1 MKKFA
6 FLLMLPALML
16 AGQNFAK
23 NTIKLPKLEKEID
36 YKIELIFGKE
46 LEVDCNNHFL
56 GGGKLREK
64 PSKEPIMLYEFNSK
78 AELAST
84 MMMCPDNK
92 KKKKFVHYSFT
103 KVLDY
108 DSYTPIVIKAPKDVI
123 VKYKIYKK
131 IDEKSAEVTK

>member
-1 MKKFA
+1 MKKFM
-6 FLLMLPALML
+6 FLLMLPAFML
-16 AGQNFAK
+16 GGQNFVK
-23 NTIKLPKLEKEID
+23 NTIKLDKLENQMD

-46 LEVDCNNHFL
+46 LEVDCNKHFL
-56 GGGKLREK
+56 EGGKLKEK
-64 PSKEPIMLYEFNSK
+64 SSKEPIALYEFNDK

-108 DSYTPIVIKAPKDVI
+108 DSYMPIVIKAPKDVI

-131 IDEKSAEVTK
+131 IDEKNAEVAN